1 MVSHSQ
7 QGRPWFRRAPS
18 VPEHWFPKQELD
30 HESYAFSALFGKNE
44 DKGAPRRI
52 GADAWFDRRGA
63 EDFEIHEETF
73 RVAADQ
79 ICTILFFND
88 AKMLRD

>member
-1 MVSHSQ
+1 MRSPPCS
-7 QGRPWFRRAPS
+7 
-18 VPEHWFPKQELD
+18 E
-30 HESYAFSALFGKNE
+30 KNE

-52 GADAWFDRRGA
+52 GADARFDRRGA